1 MRVLITGS
9 RSWDDQETIV
19 KALEDIQSE
28 YSDVLSFVLVSGNCP
43 QGADFLCEKTAGS
56 LGWEV
61 ELHPADWSQY
71 GKPAGFIRNKEMVE
85 LGADICLAFIKN
97 NSKGA
102 SGTAKLAKQ
111 YGIPLVEY
119 RRNDLTQSGELR
131 VKKYV
136 EMRKASP
143 ADVEGDAFLF

>member
-9 RSWDDQETIV
+9 RTWDDQETIV
-19 KALEDIQSE
+19 KALEDVQNE
-28 YSDVLSFVLVSGNCP
+28 HPEALKFVLVSGNCP
-43 QGADFLCEKTAGS
+43 QGADFLCERTAES
-56 LGWEV
+56 LGWEI
-61 ELHPADWSQY
+61 ELHPADWAKF

-102 SGTAKLAKQ
+102 SGTANLAKQ
-111 YGIPLVEY
+111 RNIPLVEY
-119 RRNDLTQSGELR
+119 RRNDLIQSGELR
-131 VKKYV
+131 VKKQI